1 MSVSIRKFKTKIDF
15 DAPALKKDA
24 QKLLKLLGY
33 GDFSLSIL
41 LTNNETIQEYN
52 KIYREKDMPT
62 DILSF
67 AFHADLKP
75 GEAIEICCDDEKE
88 LGDLVISLEYVE
100 KDAKNWNETF
110 EERMQTLLVHGICHL
125 LGYDHELDE
134 DYVIMNKEEKRLL
147 SELGRYEK

>member
-15 DAPALKKDA
+15 NAPALKKDA
-24 QKLLKLLGY
+24 QKLLELLGY

-41 LTNNETIQEYN
+41 LTNNEIIQEYN

-62 DILSF
+62 DVLSF
-67 AFHADLKP
+67 AFHAELKP
-75 GEAIEICCDDEKE
+75 GEKIEVCCDDEKE

-100 KDAKNWNETF
+100 KDAQNWNETL

-147 SELGRYEK
+147 SQLGRYEK